1 MSIDVQLATAAT
13 DLPGIE
19 RIEEI
24 ARRTLARCDRGGYEV
39 CVRVVDAEES
49 RALNSQYRGKDKPTN
64 VLSFPAELALDGVR
78 LLGDLA
84 ICAPVVACE
93 AREQGKSLQDHYAHM
108 LVHGLLH
115 LCGYDHEAEAD
126 AAAMESLEVELL
138 ALFDIRDPYQ

>member
-1 MSIDVQLATAAT
+1 MSIDVQMATAAL
-13 DLPGIE
+13 DVPSVE
-19 RIEEI
+19 RFEEI
-24 ARRTLARCDRGGYEV
+24 AELTLARCDRRDHDV
-39 CVRVVDAEES
+39 CVRLVDAEES
-49 RALNSQYRGKDKPTN
+49 RTLNRQYRGKDKPTN
-64 VLSFPAELALDGVR
+64 VLSFPAELTLDGLN

-93 AREQGKSLQDHYAHM
+93 AREQGKTSQDHYAHM

-138 ALFDIRDPYQ
+138 ALLDIRDPYQ